1 MAHSRSNSWL
11 SFRVRSVRQKCALI
25 AAPFLFP
32 IAGLLYLVLTQ
43 NGENIAVV
51 KAELRGLEYLRP
63 AKALSLQLATHRGL
77 TARVAAGD
85 KAAEADRVK
94 VAAQLDEA
102 FRAVDAAD
110 AKSGVEFKTT
120 EKWLAA
126 KEAWKAVKL
135 DPRAEDSFQRHTDLI
150 AKVLDIVS
158 DVWEYSTLALD
169 PAADTYYLQDL
180 MIARAIP
187 GAEDLGQLR
196 GLSSAAA
203 ARGKAGR
210 AAFTEA
216 ERVRVSVLLG
226 TVESTNAAVD
236 KESKSAARANPA
248 LKGRVEPLADESR
261 AKSDAF
267 TAKVAALLDGVA
279 AAPPPAELFAAGTE
293 AIAAV
298 GKLYDGY
305 EPLLID
311 LLQARASGYRTANAL
326 SVAGTAASLLAV
338 ALVALLVTRGITR
351 QVGNLT
357 ALFERIEAGD
367 YRSRAP
373 VLSRDELG
381 AMTGSINAT
390 LDRTLTVFVQS
401 IDEKDGI
408 QRSIMKLL
416 EEVGGVADGDLT
428 KDAEV
433 SSDVTGA
440 IADSFNYM
448 TEQLRGI
455 IGNVQTATLQVST
468 AATKISAS
476 AGHLASGSESQA
488 GQIVTTTAA
497 IDEMAVSIQRVSAN
511 AALSSDVAQQAL
523 TAARQGNAAV
533 RDTIEGMNRIRE
545 QAHDTSK
552 RIKRLGETSQ
562 EIGQIVQLIDDIADR
577 TSMLALN
584 ASIQAAAAGDAGRGF
599 AVVAE
604 EVERLAVRSTDA
616 TKKIAALVKAIQG
629 ETTEAVAAMDRS
641 ISEVV
646 SGSKVANQA
655 GQSLQD
661 IEGVSARLAD
671 LIGQISV
678 ASRQQAAGS
687 EELARS
693 MGDISKITRETATGT
708 KQTADSVST
717 LAKLA
722 DELRGS
728 VSAFKLP
735 ARAAQGEADGRFS
748 LAR

>member
-1 MAHSRSNSWL
+1 M
-11 SFRVRSVRQKCALI
+11 
-25 AAPFLFP
+25 
-32 IAGLLYLVLTQ
+32 
-43 NGENIAVV
+43 
-51 KAELRGLEYLRP
+51 
-63 AKALSLQLATHRGL
+63 ATHRGL
-77 TARVAAGD
+77 NARVAAGD
-85 KAAEADRVK
+85 KAAEAERVK
-94 VAAQLDEA
+94 VAALLDEA

-110 AKSGVEFKTT
+110 AKSGGEFKTAD
-120 EKWLAA
+120 KWLAA
-126 KEAWKAVKL
+126 KEAWKAAKL
-135 DPRAEDSFQRHTDLI
+135 DLRAEDSFQKHTDLI
-150 AKVLDIVS
+150 ARVLDIVS

-169 PAADTYYLQDL
+169 PVADTDYLQDI

-196 GLSSAAA
+196 DLSSAAA
-203 ARGKAGR
+203 ARAKSGKSAL
-210 AAFTEA
+210 TEA
-216 ERVRVSVLLG
+216 ERIRVSILLG
-226 TVESTNAAVD
+226 SVESTNAAFE
-236 KESKSAARANPA
+236 KEVKSAARANPL
-248 LKGRVEPLADESR
+248 LKGKVEPLADDYR

-267 TAKVAALLDGVA
+267 TAKVTTLLDADA
-279 AAPPPAELFAAGTE
+279 ARPAPADLFAAGTE
-293 AIAAV
+293 AIAALS
-298 GKLYDGY
+298 KLYDGY
-305 EPLLID
+305 EPLVAG
-311 LLQARASGYRTANAL
+311 LLQARASGYRVANAV
-326 SVAGTAASLLAV
+326 SVAGTAVSLLAV
-338 ALVALLVTRGITR
+338 ALVALLVTRGVTR
-351 QVGNLT
+351 QVANLA
-357 ALFERIEAGD
+357 ALFDRIEAGD
-367 YRSRAP
+367 YRARAA

-381 AMTGSINAT
+381 AVTGSINAT
-390 LDRTLTVFVQS
+390 LDRTLTLIQS
-401 IDEKDGI
+401 SDEKGGI
-408 QRSIMKLL
+408 QRSIVKLL
-416 EEVGGVADGDLT
+416 EEFSGVADGDLT

-433 SSDVTGA
+433 SSDLTGT
-440 IADSFNYM
+440 IADSFNSM
-448 TEQLRGI
+448 TEQLRGV
-455 IGNVQTATLQVST
+455 IGNVQAATLQVST
-468 AATKISAS
+468 AASRISAS

-488 GQIVTTTAA
+488 GQIVTTSAA
-497 IDEMAVSIQRVSAN
+497 IDEMAASIQRVSAN

-523 TAARQGNAAV
+523 AAARQGNAAV

-562 EIGQIVQLIDDIADR
+562 EIGQVVQLIDDIADR

-584 ASIQAAAAGDAGRGF
+584 ASIQAAAAGDDGRGF

-646 SGSKVANQA
+646 GGSRVANQA

-661 IEGVSARLAD
+661 IEGVSAKLAE
-671 LIGQISV
+671 LIGQVSV

-687 EELARS
+687 EKLARS
-693 MGDISKITRETATGT
+693 MGGISQVTRETATGT
-708 KQTADSVST
+708 KQTADSVGT

-735 ARAAQGEADGRFS
+735 ARAAQGEADGRHA